1 MNKRYQVFV
10 SSTFADLREERSKV
24 ITTLMEMDCIPSG
37 MELFPAADE
46 EQWEFIKKVIDD
58 CDYYLLIIGGRYGS
72 TTSEG
77 ISYTEKEY
85 NYAVSQGM
93 QVIAL
98 LHKNPDKIPIGKSE
112 KDPTLRDRLNN
123 FRDQVSSNRIVK
135 FWENAE
141 ELPGLVALSL
151 SKTIKTHPATGWI
164 RADSVNNNPELLSE
178 INELRK
184 KNEELE
190 KTLEEYT
197 DKPDYSIENLAELK
211 AKFKIKGKYKVH
223 GDFKRWETSVSWSKI
238 FSLIAPMLIGK
249 PNDKAVKPKLA
260 RHIFDLT
267 GKSSYSVTIDEQ
279 DYQSIKI
286 QLKALNLVDIKYL
299 KTTSGGMALF
309 WILTKKGEQKMMEL
323 RSIKKDK

>member
-98 LHKNPDKIPIGKSE
+98 LHENPDEIPIGKSE
-112 KDPTLRDRLNN
+112 KDPSLRNRLNN
-123 FRDQVSSNRIVK
+123 FREKVASNRIVK
-135 FWENAE
+135 FWNNAE

-164 RADSVNNNPELLSE
+164 RADSANNNPELLSE
-178 INELRK
+178 INNLRK
-184 KNEELE
+184 KNEELQE
-190 KTLEEYT
+190 LVNQYS
-197 DKPDYSIENLAELK
+197 DKPEYDIEDLACGSD
-211 AKFKIKGKYKVH
+211 KFDVTGRYKSR
-223 GDFKRWETSVSWSKI
+223 GDFYDWEISLSWDEI
-238 FSLIAPMLIGK
+238 FALIAPSLIGN
-249 PNDKAVKPKLA
+249 PNDDTVQNLLGKY
-260 RHIFDLT
+260 IFEKTD
-267 GKSSYSVTIDEQ
+267 KSGYSPTLNDQ
-279 DYQSIKI
+279 DFQSIKI
-286 QLKALNLVDIKYL
+286 QLKALNLIETKFA
-299 KTTSGGMALF
+299 KSTSGGMAIF
-309 WILTKKGEQKMMEL
+309 WTLTNKGEQKMMQL
-323 RSIKKDK
+323 RSIKSN